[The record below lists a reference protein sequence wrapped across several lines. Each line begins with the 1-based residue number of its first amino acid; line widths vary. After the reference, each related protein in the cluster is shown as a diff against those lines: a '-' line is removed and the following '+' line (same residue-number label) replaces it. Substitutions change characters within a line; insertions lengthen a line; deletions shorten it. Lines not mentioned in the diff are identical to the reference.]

1 MPATSKFKIPYT
13 DGRHA
18 NRRAIAQA
26 PACALKQKNNNISL
40 INGGNINNNRQSSMN
55 DLGLDCNNNIAPPYQ
70 IIQVERHNYSMIK
83 YTKMVTSVTF
93 K

>member
-18 NRRAIAQA
+18 NHRAISHTAS
-26 PACALKQKNNNISL
+26 LKQKDNNNNID
-40 INGGNINNNRQSSMN
+40 NKGDNITNSNRQSSIK
-55 DLGLDCNNNIAPPYQ
+55 DLRLDCHNNLVPPYQ